1 MQRLKLSPEKKKAE
15 QDKKR
20 LYMKRCCEVESTHKA
35 ARKNNDNA
43 SKKRKCQNE
52 STDAAA
58 TQKTMPMHQRKENA
72 RMKVLMQPQ
81 HKKQCQCIKEK
92 KTPE

>member
-20 LYMKRCCEVESTHKA
+20 LYIKRCREAESTHKA
-35 ARKNNDNA
+35 ATQKNNNNA
-43 SKKRKCQNE
+43 SKKKKCQNE

-58 TQKTMPMHQRKENA
+58 TQKNKDNA
-72 RMKVLMQPQ
+72 S
-81 HKKQCQCIKEK
+81 KK
-92 KTPE
+92 

>member
-20 LYMKRCCEVESTHKA
+20 FYMKKFCEAEESIDKAASWKKKDKRRLYVKRCHEAESTHKA
-35 ARKNNDNA
+35 ATQKNNNNA

-58 TQKTMPMHQRKENA
+58 T
-72 RMKVLMQPQ
+72 
-81 HKKQCQCIKEK
+81 
-92 KTPE
+92 